1 MENAS
6 RALLMAASVLVG
18 ILIISVGVALFSS
31 FAGSSKNIIDKIE
44 ENKITEFNNKFLKY
58 YGAGKEVTAHD
69 VITIVNAARQN
80 NKELEGS
87 RSPDYIKI
95 QLNTDN
101 NFENK
106 NEQTYIQ
113 FIKDNMLVKDENGN
127 YTKTKLFECT
137 QIDISEETG
146 KVVFVKIQ
154 DKK

>member
-18 ILIISVGVALFSS
+18 ILIISIGVALFSS

-44 ENKITEFNNKFLKY
+44 ENKITEFNNKFFKY
-58 YGAGKEVTAHD
+58 YGEGKEVTAHD

-87 RSPDYIKI
+87 SSPDYIRI
-95 QLNTDN
+95 QLNSDN
-101 NFENK
+101 KFENK

-137 QIDISEETG
+137 QIDISEKTG